1 LTHFL
6 GKFFKR
12 ARTLDP
18 TTSHE
23 AASSIRESAPIHM
36 QRIHECLHEH
46 GPMGKDSIA
55 MALDMNPNQVSR
67 RLPEMASFTPPL
79 VELTGKTVTSN
90 SGRQEREWRAL

>member
-1 LTHFL
+1 
-6 GKFFKR
+6 
-12 ARTLDP
+12 
-18 TTSHE
+18 
-23 AASSIRESAPIHM
+23 
-36 QRIHECLHEH
+36 
-46 GPMGKDSIA
+46 MGKDSIA

>member
-1 LTHFL
+1 MSLL
-6 GKFFKR
+6 EKFFPR
-12 ARTLDP
+12 ARKLDP
-18 TTSHE
+18 TTSQE
-23 AASSIRESAPIHM
+23 AAQAISQVAPIHL

-67 RLPEMASFTPPL
+67 RLPELQKMGL
-79 VELTGKTVTSN
+79 VELTGKTVASN

>member
-1 LTHFL
+1 MTLCI
-6 GKFFKR
+6 GNFFKR

-23 AASSIRESAPIHM
+23 SALSIKEVAPIHM

-55 MALDMNPNQVSR
+55 MVLDMNPNQVSR
-67 RLPEMASFTPPL
+67 RLPEMANFTPPL
-79 VELTGKTVTSN
+79 VELTGKTVKSN

>member
-1 LTHFL
+1 MSLL
-6 GKFFKR
+6 EKFFPR
-12 ARTLDP
+12 ARKLDP
-18 TTSHE
+18 TTSQQ
-23 AASSIRESAPIHM
+23 AAQAISQVAPIHL

-67 RLPEMASFTPPL
+67 RLPELQSMGL
-79 VELTGKTVTSN
+79 VVLTGKTVKSN

>member
-6 GKFFKR
+6 GNFFKR

-23 AASSIRESAPIHM
+23 AALSVKESAPIHM

-46 GPMGKDSIA
+46 GPMGKDTIG
-55 MALDMNPNQVSR
+55 LITQMNPNQISR
-67 RLPEMASFTPPL
+67 RLPEMEKMGL
-79 VELTGKTVTSN
+79 VELTGNTVTSL